1 MFSLLADSLTKQ
13 NRIRLLDIT
22 TALSPLHL
30 FQSLAQQHTLSNSL
44 QNPRQVLSCIVNTFE
59 QPTSRS
65 LDSSN
70 RIDF

>member
-1 MFSLLADSLTKQ
+1 MFFLLSCFEKQ

-30 FQSLAQQHTLSNSL
+30 FQSLAQQHTLNNSL
-44 QNPRQVLSCIVNTFE
+44 QNPKQVLSCIVKTFE

-65 LDSSN
+65 FEC
-70 RIDF
+70 I